1 MVKEGKTEL
10 ALLCRSSNYVYDDE
24 MVNSILQNETQAD
37 QRLNKSPRNVLR
49 YPAVRSG
56 VFKLVI
62 AYLSNNMLYYGI
74 ILGGI
79 PGGLLLNNCIL
90 GLLSVIAAP
99 ILNLFLNGQYA
110 YRRVLLACMYC
121 ICGSLV
127 VIMGALSEYEGR

>member
-99 ILNLFLNGQYA
+99 ILNIFLNGQYA
-110 YRRVLLACMYC
+110 YRRVLLGFMYF

-127 VIMGALSEYEGR
+127 IMMGALSQYEGR